1 MPRKVKELSA
11 IKISKLNSKGL
22 YSVGGVCGL
31 YINVTRTA
39 SKNWILRIKIAGTRR
54 DIGLG
59 GYPSI
64 TLADA
69 RSKARVLRG
78 QIQDGIDPV
87 EEKRARMSRVI
98 ALQVKQKTFAEVA
111 KIYIGNHSWKWTNS
125 KHIQQ
130 WTNTIN
136 TYANPKIGDLLVSQ
150 IERHHIIDVLQ
161 PIWNIKK
168 ETATRLRGRIEKILT
183 FAKVEGWRNGEN
195 PAVWK
200 GNLDVSLASRNKR
213 QDVIHFSSLPYQEI
227 HDFISQLREC
237 SEISAKCLEFTILTA
252 SRPSMT
258 RKAKWSEM
266 DVAHRS
272 WLIPAERMKTRTEF
286 KVALSD
292 DAIRLLN
299 ALPKNNNS
307 DIVFP
312 SPHGKILSDATMNA
326 LLKRIKI
333 NGTVHG
339 FRSTFKNWCM
349 ERTDYSHE
357 LSETALAHS
366 IRDATVAAY
375 WRGDLFEKRCELMND
390 WAEFIKTPYQLPS
403 LNKSIK

>member
-1 MPRKVKELSA
+1 MPRKIGELSA
-11 IKISKLNSKGL
+11 IKIRKLNSKGL
-22 YSVGGVCGL
+22 FSVGGVSGL
-31 YINVTRTA
+31 YINITNTV

-64 TLADA
+64 SLSDA
-69 RSKARVLRG
+69 RNKARVLRD
-78 QIQDGIDPV
+78 QIQDGIDPI
-87 EEKRARMSRVI
+87 EERRAMVSRVI
-98 ALQVKQKTFAEVA
+98 ALQAEQKTFAEVA
-111 KIYIGNHSWKWTNS
+111 KMYIGNHSWKWTNS
-125 KHIQQ
+125 KHTQQ

-136 TYANPKIGDLLVSQ
+136 TYADPIIGNLLVSE
-150 IERHHIIDVLQ
+150 IGRHHIMSVLQ
-161 PIWNIKK
+161 PIWNTKK
-168 ETATRLRGRIEKILT
+168 ETATRLRGRIEKILS

-200 GNLDVSLASRNKR
+200 GNLDVSLSSRNKR
-213 QDVIHFSSLPYQEI
+213 LEVKHFPSLPYREI
-227 HDFISQLREC
+227 NDFISQLREC

-258 RKAKWSEM
+258 RKAKWSEI
-266 DVAHRS
+266 DIAHRA
-272 WLIPAERMKTRTEF
+272 WLIPAQKMKARVAF
-286 KVALSD
+286 KITLSD

-299 ALPKNNNS
+299 ALPRNNNN

-312 SPHGKILSDATMNA
+312 SPRGKILSDATMNA

-333 NGTVHG
+333 NVTVHG
-339 FRSTFKNWCM
+339 FRSTFKNWSM
-349 ERTDYSHE
+349 EQTDYSHE

-366 IRDATVAAY
+366 IGDATVAAY
-375 WRGDLFEKRCELMND
+375 WRGDLFEKRMQLMED
-390 WAEFIKTPYQLPS
+390 WAEFINTPYSPS